1 MHILGDSFFFC
12 LLMVSLMYESTLCY
26 MHVHCTSWG
35 DIHTH
40 CVFNSPPKV
49 SMSFQTKI
57 KPAGVKTHGLS
68 LTYIKKNYIVTK

>member
-1 MHILGDSFFFC
+1 MHILGDSFFFAYWWC
-12 LLMVSLMYESTLCY
+12 HWCMRAHYVTCMYI
-26 MHVHCTSWG
+26 VQVG
-35 DIHTH
+35 AIHTH